1 MDKDIKLVL
10 VKFIVIVAFTF
21 IYLGLMIF
29 YVGPTIN
36 QIAFGPS
43 AFDQGVSQQYGSQQ
57 YAQPYQ
63 DPYNQQQYG
72 QQQYSQYNQQP
83 YQQYGTPTYSPY
95 GMQPSPAPYPNNTVL
110 GFGIQ
115 EIVTALI
122 AGGGATAYAR
132 RRTNSLENDKQLIMA
147 EMLKDKQ
154 RLAELARVSYSKMP
168 LQGNEITDAPAI
180 KLDTLD
186 KNIESFSEKT
196 AQA

>member
-1 MDKDIKLVL
+1 VDKDIKLVL
-10 VKFIVIVAFTF
+10 VKFIAIVAFTF
-21 IYLGLMIF
+21 LYLGIMIF

-36 QIAFGPS
+36 QIAFGQQS
-43 AFDQGVSQQYGSQQ
+43 AFDQGVQQQYGSQQ

-63 DPYNQQQYG
+63 DPYSQGYN
-72 QQQYSQYNQQP
+72 QQYSQYNQQP

-154 RLAELARVSYSKMP
+154 RLAELARTSYAKMP
-168 LQGNEITDAPAI
+168 LQGNEITDAPTI
-180 KLDTLD
+180 KLDNLN
-186 KNIESFSEKT
+186 KNIEEFSEKT
-196 AQA
+196 AQS